1 MMGRSQQQLIALAV
15 LLGVLVAV
23 YARALRRPA
32 GLPAASTGMTS
43 AVAAPESPPSRP
55 TAELPLAAPSAQREA
70 QRERARALT
79 WSRDPFTQGASAGEG
94 SGLTLS
100 GILWDA
106 AHPMAI
112 INGTTVHVGDEFEG
126 YHILD
131 IAQDHVS
138 VSDGTDTFQLLI
150 VP

>member
-1 MMGRSQQQLIALAV
+1 MNRSQRQLIMLVV

-23 YARALRRPA
+23 YARAFKNPA
-32 GLPAASTGMTS
+32 GSPSASTQMTS
-43 AVAAPESPPSRP
+43 SPTTDGPATSS
-55 TAELPLAAPSAQREA
+55 TTIEPLITAPSAQRDA

-100 GILWDA
+100 GILWDPG
-106 AHPMAI
+106 HPMAI
-112 INGTTVHVGDEFEG
+112 INGATVHVGDEFEG
-126 YHILD
+126 YRILD
-131 IAQDHVS
+131 IAPDHVS